1 MLEGCFVLCEFVHES
16 IKRTY
21 NEGFYPA
28 KNYYKIFAYV
38 PQDADVNSEG
48 TRPKFI

>member
-1 MLEGCFVLCEFVHES
+1 MLEGSFVLCELVHES

-28 KNYYKIFAYV
+28 KIIIKYLRMCRR
-38 PQDADVNSEG
+38 
-48 TRPKFI
+48 TRT